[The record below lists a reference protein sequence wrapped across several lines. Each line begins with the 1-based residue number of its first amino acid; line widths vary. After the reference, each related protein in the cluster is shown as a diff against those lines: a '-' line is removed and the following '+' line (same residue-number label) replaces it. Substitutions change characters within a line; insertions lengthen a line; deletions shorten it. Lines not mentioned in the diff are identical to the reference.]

1 MTVDRRKEKLK
12 KLKKKLQERSRR
24 AEGEIVPEEIN
35 EKGDSVVTL
44 EKDGKSEVLEVKY
57 LVAQTFIPNPDN
69 KPFVIHKDGNKQN
82 NRADNLEWCDGMYNT
97 HYGTAIERMRERR
110 WGNVPTI
117 IPSDKE

>member
-12 KLKKKLQERSRR
+12 KLKKKLQERARR

-35 EKGDSVVTL
+35 EKGNSVVTL
-44 EKDGKSEVLEVKY
+44 EKDGKSEVFEVKY

-82 NRADNLEWCDGMYNT
+82 NRADNLEW
-97 HYGTAIERMRERR
+97 
-110 WGNVPTI
+110 
-117 IPSDKE
+117 SDVDED

>member
-12 KLKKKLQERSRR
+12 KLKKKLQERARR

-35 EKGDSVVTL
+35 ENGDSVVTL
-44 EKDGKSEVLEVKY
+44 ENDGKSEVFEVKY

-82 NRADNLEWCDGMYNT
+82 NRADNLEW
-97 HYGTAIERMRERR
+97 
-110 WGNVPTI
+110 
-117 IPSDKE
+117 SDVDED